1 MIHRLESSD
10 LQPLLLR
17 GLLDRGKT
25 LVLSGGTSAQRAV
38 TGAVGSLFKNPAW
51 RGLQSGFNLKRQ
63 SFLPLG
69 ERVAQQASEF

>member
-1 MIHRLESSD
+1 MVHRLESSD

-51 RGLQSGFNLKRQ
+51 RGLQSG
-63 SFLPLG
+63 LPTTG
-69 ERVAQQASEF
+69 HEEHRRASEC